1 MNKTKTKLIGILN
14 VVLALTLCMSFMLSA
29 FGAQAG
35 STAFR
40 QLVGGTLTQIDNV
53 DVSAIREANYNS
65 GVTTDTYTNASYD
78 GDRWVVVEL
87 GNKSMYSEYES
98 KYAWMTFSDFAA
110 SRQGNEVKTEIQK
123 QHSLFLSNLNKAGI
137 DYTLKYSYTVLN
149 NGVAI
154 KVNSDAYN
162 KIKNM
167 SGVTAIAVSETYS
180 EPTVAVKND
189 ANVYTTGIYDS
200 SDLPEKGAGM
210 VVAILDTGL
219 DYTHEAFRTVPTDKS
234 KLWTKE
240 TVAAKMAAADDFK
253 ANATAD
259 QVYYSEK
266 IPFAYDYADDDPD
279 VFPSYSSHGTHV
291 AGIVAGQS
299 DYVVNKE
306 TQEKFIGVAP
316 EAQLVICKVFTDNLD
331 RDGIGGADTIDI
343 ISAVSDC
350 VALGVDVINM
360 SLGSSAGFAEEGD
373 GNKIDKLINEVYSKV
388 KAAGISLVVA
398 ASNDYSSGYGGGN
411 GTNLAT
417 NPDSGTVGSPST
429 YDSALSVASIN
440 GQKSTYIQANG
451 DENQVAFITES
462 SDGDGNELNFVNQ
475 LYTLTGKKQGETM
488 RFKYVVVGGVGRPT
502 NYNTRIRNELQ
513 NKGDYDGTI
522 ALVKRGDT
530 TFADK
535 VRLAGANGA
544 DACIIYNNL
553 SGTIKMSL
561 GEVTD
566 PVPTVSISMDAGKRI
581 VDAAKRSVGYIEISS
596 EFKAGPFMSDFSSW
610 GPMPDL
616 QLKPEISAHGG
627 EITSAVAGGYDIYS
641 GTSMAAPNMAGAIA
655 LLRQNLKS
663 RYTELQ
669 ADTAA
674 ARMQLT
680 ALVNQVLMS
689 TATIALNEEGNPYSP
704 RKQGAGLASI
714 KNATTSESYIT
725 VTDGNGNVRDKTKVE
740 LYDDPDRTGVYE
752 FTFTV
757 HNITAKAVTYNPN
770 IYVMTETL
778 ATDNKTV
785 AEKAYMLSANTKV
798 FVGGKEV
805 SRVEVGANQSLE
817 VSVKITLSDA
827 DKTYIEN
834 SFANGM
840 YVEGFVSLAPVSGG
854 EVTIGLPYLAFYGNW
869 TDAPLFDYSA
879 YEIADSE
886 KDTSVAP
893 EDKLVASAAATRVL
907 GRYFEDKYILTL
919 GSYLYEQESTDV
931 KIYPEQEKSAIS
943 IFDQTNNHTI
953 YELYMVYAGLLRGAN
968 TMEVVVTDTA
978 TGQVVYSEVQ
988 EKVRKSYAAGGSNR
1002 GAAVVLDINA
1012 LKWNLQENST
1022 YKVSLKGTLD
1032 YEGGQNPDRNTFDF
1046 TFTVDYETPQVLS
1059 YKVRFDPYTE
1069 NKKVKYRVYMDVEVQ
1084 DNQFVQDVMPC
1095 YIKKNKNGENVLTLA
1110 TKHPVPVYGQRGEK
1124 STVSFEITDFYNEIV
1139 AASTGYDG
1147 QNSEGQFLLVV
1158 EDYAMN
1164 QATYRIDMTTAL
1176 QYPDSVVVSADGG
1189 KLAATGRVGKNSDG
1203 TEYKYYN
1210 LTLSPNELY
1219 APVITTG
1226 PDVTMSQTL
1235 AWFVENGSQYI
1246 KTKQGEVF
1254 AVAEGSATMV
1264 LRDSTGVDKNIYAR
1278 VNVTVTG
1285 ESGLKPVAD
1294 KMVLDAVKNASGYF
1308 VDVNSGTDTALD
1320 LNPQQTAKLTASL
1333 SPWYV
1338 DGATFVFESDNP
1350 GIASVDQNG
1359 LVTALSKGTAFIT
1372 ITANGTT
1379 LPPKY
1384 VKVVVGDIYRINNYT
1399 LYDYY
1404 GGEICEIPRDKNV
1417 MYLDEDCFKN
1427 NTTVKKVILPSTLTE
1442 IPENAFQGC
1451 INLEYVEINGQ
1462 CNVVGRDAFKNL
1474 PKLTTVKFGKF
1485 VDRENNPHDEFNGT
1499 ITIGPGAFEGCTAL
1513 TTIENSKRITTT
1525 KDRSFAGCTALTSV
1539 DLSELTVVGK
1549 EDFAGCT
1556 SLSDVTTSEFT
1567 KIGKGMFEG
1576 CTALTSFTY
1585 GGQNIGSGAFANCT
1599 NLTSVTLTSSDFR
1612 GIGANA
1618 FENTAIDNF
1627 TLPDGTYTIGDYA
1640 FKDCTALTIVNLSD
1654 RTRPTFGRSVF
1665 IGATSFAGSATSGF
1679 FINGYSS
1686 WHNSNYSAS
1695 SGVLYSLDGYELISV
1710 PAYTKDFLMSV
1721 LVDKIADG
1729 ALSGVQLSNE
1739 LDMTCIKQIGKYAF
1753 ADSSVTKVTFE
1764 NLTTIPE
1771 GLFAGCSKLTEVVGL
1786 DNVTSVGD
1794 QAFIGCTSLTSVS
1807 LPNVTTVGN
1816 SAFALC
1822 EKLTVVSAENLAEA
1836 GDSAFSGANITNVNF
1851 PRLSVIGEEAFAD
1864 SYGIVTVK
1872 LGAVTKMG
1880 ANVFRNSN
1888 EITSVEFG
1896 EGTTAIGDYA
1906 LYSSGRRTRLT
1917 SVTLPSSVQTIGN
1930 YAFYN
1935 CVSVKTINLE
1945 GVKTIGN
1952 HAFYNAKSLVDADF
1966 GNVETIGNY
1975 AFASSA
1981 LKTIALDSAT
1991 HVGNNAFNGAAL
2003 TSVTFGALKYVGEYA
2018 FAETKLTTV
2027 TLPATF
2033 DSVSA
2038 DYHWDEYD
2046 EKGRVEKERVRQVY
2060 AYGAGAFANIRT
2072 LTEIVAVGN
2081 VITSFDG
2088 VLYAKADN
2096 GYILLQYPAGKQ
2108 AASYKTLDK
2117 TVEIAARAFE
2127 KVSQLTDIELAYTVK
2142 AIGSYAFYNSSV
2154 KNYTFNSVQAPVL
2167 YATFVDGTAFAET
2180 SVEYALFKTYGINN
2194 YYANFKDFAAKR
2206 VYYPS
2211 MIADFGLTAIVPK
2224 NGTGYDS
2231 ALWTTFFTVKTTEEI
2246 LPTDATHNVMEL
2258 VDSATAMM
2266 TEEEIGNV
2274 TSVSEL
2280 DDISEAVTNARVA
2293 YNAIS
2298 DSQQLTL
2305 LGSYF
2310 DKLVR
2315 YETAL
2320 RNKKQA
2326 LGSPVQVE
2334 KLVIATTPNKTRYK
2348 AGEQF
2353 DGTGMTIKL
2362 VFADKSELFVTDYTT
2377 DKTKFVNGDKDINIS
2392 CEYNGKTYTVQLLLN
2407 IEYVDSGNPD
2417 VPDVPDVPDKP
2428 DSPSVDNGLPAGAI
2442 VGIVLG
2448 SVAVVA
2454 AAAVATVLVI
2464 KKKNGNKN

>member
-1 MNKTKTKLIGILN
+1 MNKTRTKLIGILN
-14 VVLALTLCMSFMLSA
+14 VVLALTLCMSFVLSA
-29 FGAQAG
+29 LGVQAG
-35 STAFR
+35 STAFH
-40 QLVGGTLTQIDNV
+40 QLVGGTLTKIDNV

-65 GVTTDTYTNASYD
+65 GVTADTYTKASYD

-87 GNKSMYSEYES
+87 GNKSMYSEYEK
-98 KYAWMTFSDFAA
+98 KYSSMTFSDFAA
-110 SRQGNEVKTEIQK
+110 SKQGKDVKAEIEK
-123 QHSLFLSNLNKAGI
+123 QHKQFLSKLNKSGI

-154 KVNSDAYN
+154 KINSDAYN
-162 KIKNM
+162 KIKDM
-167 SGVTAIAVSETYS
+167 SEVKSIALSETYS
-180 EPTVAVKND
+180 QPKVAVKND

-200 SDLPEKGAGM
+200 SNLDEKGAGM

-219 DYTHEAFRTVPTDKS
+219 DYTHEAFQTAPTDKT

-253 ANATAD
+253 ADATVN

-299 DYVVNKE
+299 EYVVNEE
-306 TQEKFIGVAP
+306 TGEKFIGVAP
-316 EAQLVICKVFTDNLD
+316 QAQLVICKVFTDNLD
-331 RDGIGGADTIDI
+331 SDGIGGADTIDI

-360 SLGSSAGFAEEGD
+360 SLGSSAGFAQEGD
-373 GNKIDKLINEVYSKV
+373 GNKIDRLINEVYSKV

-398 ASNDYSSGYGGGN
+398 ASNDYSSGYGGGH

-429 YDSALSVASIN
+429 YDASLSVASIN

-451 DENQVAFITES
+451 DENQVAFITEA
-462 SDGDGNELNFVNQ
+462 SDGDGNEMNFVNQ
-475 LYTLTGKKQGETM
+475 LYEFTGKKQGETM
-488 RFKYVVVGGVGRPT
+488 RFKYVVIGGVGRAT

-535 VRLAGANGA
+535 VSLAGANGA
-544 DACIIYNNL
+544 DACIVYNNL

-581 VDAAKRSVGYIEISS
+581 VDAAKSSVGYIEISS
-596 EFKAGPFMSDFSSW
+596 ELKAGPFMSDFSSW

-616 QLKPEISAHGG
+616 QLKPEITAHGG

-641 GTSMAAPNMAGAIA
+641 GTSMASPNMAGAVA
-655 LLRQNLKS
+655 LLRENLKS
-663 RYTELQ
+663 RYPELQ
-669 ADTAA
+669 ADTAE
-674 ARMQLT
+674 ARTKLT
-680 ALVNQVLMS
+680 AMVNQVLMS

-725 VTDGNGNVRDKTKVE
+725 VEDGNGKVRDKTKIE
-740 LYDDPDRTGVYE
+740 LYDDPTHSGVYE
-752 FTFTV
+752 FTFTI
-757 HNITAKAVTYNPN
+757 HNISANAVKYAPN

-778 ATDNKTV
+778 ASDNKTV

-805 SRVEVGANQSLE
+805 SQVEVGANQSLE
-817 VSVKITLSDA
+817 VSVKITLSKA
-827 DKTYIEN
+827 DRDYIEK
-834 SFANGM
+834 SFKNGM
-840 YVEGFVSLAPVSGG
+840 YIEGFVSLAPVSGG
-854 EVTIGLPYLAFYGNW
+854 EVTIGLPYLAFYGDW
-869 TDAPLFDYSA
+869 TDAPLFDYSV

-886 KDTSVAP
+886 KDTSVDP

-919 GSYLYEQESTDV
+919 GSYLYEMEATDV

-943 IFDQTNNHTI
+943 IYDQTNNHTI

-968 TMEVVVTDTA
+968 TMEIVVTDAA
-978 TGQVVYSEVQ
+978 TGEVVYTEVQ

-1002 GAAVVLDINA
+1002 GAAIVLDINA
-1012 LKWNLQENST
+1012 LNWNLQENST
-1022 YKVSLKGTLD
+1022 YNVSLKGTLA
-1032 YEGGQNPDRNTFDF
+1032 YEGGENPDRNTFDF
-1046 TFTVDYETPQVLS
+1046 TFTVDYEAPQVLS
-1059 YKVRFDPYTE
+1059 YKIRFDSYTE

-1095 YIKKNKNGENVLTLA
+1095 YIKKNRKGENILTLA

-1124 STVSFEITDFYNEIV
+1124 STVSFEITDFYEEMV
-1139 AASTGYDG
+1139 ATNTNYDG
-1147 QNSEGQFLLVV
+1147 TNAEGQFLLVV

-1176 QYPDSVVVSADGG
+1176 QYPDSVSVSTDGG
-1189 KLAATGRVGKNSDG
+1189 KLVKTDRVGKNTDG
-1203 TEYKYYN
+1203 TEYNYYTM
-1210 LTLSPNELY
+1210 TLAPNELY
-1219 APVITTG
+1219 APVVTTG

-1235 AWFVENGSQYI
+1235 AWFVESGNEYV
-1246 KTKQGEVF
+1246 KAKNGEVF
-1254 AVAEGSATMV
+1254 ATAEGSAT
-1264 LRDSTGVDKNIYAR
+1264 LALKDSSGTDQNIYAR
-1278 VNVTVTG
+1278 INVTVTG
-1285 ESGLKPVAD
+1285 TANLKPVAD
-1294 KMVLDAVKNASGYF
+1294 KVVLEAVKNSSGYY
-1308 VDVNSGTDTALD
+1308 VDVNEGTDTALE
-1320 LNPQQTAKLTASL
+1320 LNPNETAKLTASL
-1333 SPWYV
+1333 YPWYV
-1338 DGATFVFESDNP
+1338 DGATFVFESDNSD
-1350 GIASVDQNG
+1350 IASVDQNG
-1359 LVTALSKGTAFIT
+1359 LITSHKKGTAFIT

-1384 VKVVVGDIYRINNYT
+1384 VKVVVGDNYRIVNYT

-1427 NTTVKKVILPSTLTE
+1427 NTTVKKIILPSTLTE

-1462 CNVVGRDAFKNL
+1462 CNVVGRDAFKGL

-1499 ITIGPGAFEGCTAL
+1499 ITIGPGAFEDCTAL
-1513 TTIENSKRITTT
+1513 STIENSKRITTAL
-1525 KDRSFAGCTALTSV
+1525 DRAFAGCTALTSV
-1539 DLSELTVVGK
+1539 DISELTVVGK
-1549 EDFAGCT
+1549 QVFAGCT
-1556 SLSDVTTSEFT
+1556 ALSTVTTSEFT
-1567 KIGKGMFEG
+1567 TIGQNMFEG
-1576 CTALTSFTY
+1576 CTALTSFAY
-1585 GGQNIGSGAFANCT
+1585 DGESLGSGAFENCT
-1599 NLTSVTLTSSDFR
+1599 NLAEVTLTNNNFL

-1618 FENTAIDNF
+1618 FAGTAISNF

-1640 FKDCTALTIVNLSD
+1640 FKDCTSLTIVNLSE

-1665 IGATSFAGSATSGF
+1665 MGATSFAAGPESGF
-1679 FINGYSS
+1679 FIKGRASDF
-1686 WHNSNYSAS
+1686 NSNYSAS
-1695 SGVLYSLDGYELISV
+1695 NGVLYSVDGYELIAV
-1710 PAYTKDFLMSV
+1710 PTYTKDFLISS
-1721 LVDKIADG
+1721 LSDKIADG
-1729 ALSGVQLSNE
+1729 AMSGLTLTTE
-1739 LDMTCIKQIGKYAF
+1739 LDLSRIKQIGKYAL
-1753 ADSSVTKVTFE
+1753 ADSTVTKVKFAEITA
-1764 NLTTIPE
+1764 IPE
-1771 GLFAGCSKLTEVVGL
+1771 GLFAGCSELTEVVGL

-1807 LPNVTTVGN
+1807 LPNVTTIGN
-1816 SAFALC
+1816 QAFALC
-1822 EKLTVVSAENLAEA
+1822 EKLATVSADNLTKV
-1836 GDSAFSGANITNVNF
+1836 GDGAFSGANITNVNF
-1851 PRLSVIGEEAFAD
+1851 AKLSSIGAEAFSD
-1864 SYGIVTVK
+1864 SYGTLTVK
-1872 LGAVTKMG
+1872 LGAVTEMG

-1888 EITSVEFG
+1888 EITSVVFG
-1896 EGTTAIGDYA
+1896 EGTTTIGEYA
-1906 LYSSGRRTRLT
+1906 LYSTARRTRLT
-1917 SVTLPSSVQTIGN
+1917 SVTLPASVQTIGN

-1935 CVSVKTINLE
+1935 CVSLKNIDLQ
-1945 GVKTIGN
+1945 GVKTIGDY
-1952 HAFYNAKSLVDADF
+1952 AFYNAKSLTEADF
-1966 GNVETIGNY
+1966 GTVETIGNY
-1975 AFASSA
+1975 AFTSSA
-1981 LKTIALDSAT
+1981 LKAIALDSAKQ
-1991 HVGNNAFNGAAL
+1991 VGDYAFNGSAL
-2003 TSVTFGALKYVGEYA
+2003 TSVTFGALEYVGEYA

-2027 TLPATF
+2027 TLPETF
-2033 DSVSA
+2033 DSVRV
-2038 DYHWDEYD
+2038 DYHWNEYD
-2046 EKGRVEKERVRQVY
+2046 EKGRVNKERVRKET
-2060 AYGAGAFANIRT
+2060 AYGAGAFANIKT
-2072 LTEIVAVGN
+2072 LTEIVANGKN
-2081 VITSFDG
+2081 IASFDG

-2108 AASYKTLDK
+2108 GTSYKTIDK
-2117 TVEIAARAFE
+2117 AVSIAARAFE
-2127 KVSQLTDIELAYTVK
+2127 KVSKLADIEFAYTVK
-2142 AIGSYAFYNSSV
+2142 SIGSYAFYNSSV

-2167 YATFVDGTAFAET
+2167 YATYVDGKEYAES
-2180 SVEYALFKTYGINN
+2180 SVEYALFATYGINN
-2194 YYANFKDFAAKR
+2194 FYANFKDFAAKR
-2206 VYYPS
+2206 MYYPS
-2211 MIADFGLTAIVPK
+2211 LYADFGLTAIVPK

-2231 ALWTTFFTVKTTEEI
+2231 VLWTTFFTVKTTENI
-2246 LPTDATHNVMEL
+2246 QPTDATHNVMEL
-2258 VDSATAMM
+2258 IDQATALM
-2266 TEEEIGNV
+2266 TETQIENV
-2274 TSVSEL
+2274 TAVSEL
-2280 DDISEAVTNARVA
+2280 DEISAAVTKARVA
-2293 YNAIS
+2293 YNGIS
-2298 DSQQLTL
+2298 DGQQITL
-2305 LGSYF
+2305 LADYF
-2310 DKLVR
+2310 DRLVK

-2320 RNKKQA
+2320 RNKKAA
-2326 LGSPVQVE
+2326 LGSPVKVD
-2334 KLVIATTPNKTRYK
+2334 KLVIATNPTKTRYK

-2362 VFADKSELFVTDYTT
+2362 VFADKSELFVTNYTT
-2377 DKTKFVNGDKDINIS
+2377 DKTTFANGDTDINIS
-2392 CEYNGKTYTVQLLLN
+2392 CEYNGTTYTVKLLLN
-2407 IEYVDSGNPD
+2407 IESTSQPDPD
-2417 VPDVPDVPDKP
+2417 VPDPTPTPDNND
-2428 DSPSVDNGLPAGAI
+2428 GLSAGAI

-2464 KKKNGNKN
+2464 KKKKSTND